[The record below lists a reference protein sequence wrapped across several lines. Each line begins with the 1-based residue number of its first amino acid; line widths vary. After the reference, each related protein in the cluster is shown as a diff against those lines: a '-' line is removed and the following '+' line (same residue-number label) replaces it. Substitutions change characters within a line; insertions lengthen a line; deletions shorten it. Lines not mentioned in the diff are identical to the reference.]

1 MSNEHTRV
9 QATNPDGGHLSVSRT
24 TTDSP
29 ILPAA
34 NLQQLQQIDPK
45 LVPWV
50 IEQTEKEANFR
61 RSETHRINS
70 FVFVERISGVIAGAI
85 VAVVGL
91 IVAGY
96 LVINGHDWAGAV
108 VGGATLV
115 ALVTVLVTGKKGSEE
130 KPAPSK
136 QLKKRR

>member
-9 QATNPDGGHLSVSRT
+9 QATNPDGGQLSVSRT

-61 RSETHRINS
+61 RSETHRING
-70 FVFVERISGVIAGAI
+70 FVFIERISGVIAGAI
-85 VAVVGL
+85 VAIVGL

-96 LVINGHDWAGAV
+96 LVYSGHDWAGAV

-115 ALVTVLVTGKKGSEE
+115 AIVTVLVTGKKGSEE
-130 KPAPSK
+130 KPLPGK
-136 QLKKRR
+136 QPKKRR